1 MIGGLKLNMENNEIM
16 KEKSARI
23 VRLDKTNCAFSQKN
37 GFLTLALNDDGEE
50 KTYDRVFVHRA
61 FPHEL
66 LYQYISVLDDEK
78 KEIGIIYDVA
88 DLTDESESLVR
99 TEIDLK
105 YYSPVIKEIK
115 SVNERYGFS
124 YWKVVLEDGRNKDIT
139 MQDTFKNILHTA
151 EDTIVLVDVDGNR
164 YTVKSVSALSARSYR
179 KIELYL

>member
-1 MIGGLKLNMENNEIM
+1 M
-16 KEKSARI
+16 
-23 VRLDKTNCAFSQKN
+23 
-37 GFLTLALNDDGEE
+37 
-50 KTYDRVFVHRA
+50 
-61 FPHEL
+61 
-66 LYQYISVLDDEK
+66 
-78 KEIGIIYDVA
+78 
-88 DLTDESESLVR
+88 
-99 TEIDLK
+99 K

-151 EDTIVLVDVDGNR
+151 DDTIVLVDVDGNR